1 MEKVMVSVRA
11 DVPTDEWCYEL
22 RERVVNLAADLQFDG
37 VTVNVRDSVVTDSI
51 MTLNTL
57 DPPIVAVIGLWTQ
70 QCYGTG
76 MNEFLNGLDHDP
88 AMVGAYLVTE
98 SVPLPMPEVEF
109 GSHTPGFANI
119 AFLRRPEDMPE
130 SAWLDRWHH
139 HHTRVALETQS
150 TFGYVQNAV
159 VRPLTVAS
167 PPVSAIVEELFPIEA
182 VNDLHAFFGAA
193 DDSDLSARMDRML
206 ASTDAFGADQ
216 NVDTVP
222 TSRYVYSSPFGNGTR
237 RKGFHG

>member
-11 DVPTDEWCYEL
+11 DVPTDEWCCSL
-22 RERVVNLAADLQFDG
+22 RERVVSLAVDLRFPG
-37 VTVNVRDSVVTDSI
+37 VAVNVRDSVVTDSI
-51 MTLNTL
+51 MTLNTF
-57 DPPIVAVIGLWTQ
+57 DPPIVAVISLWTQ
-70 QCYGTG
+70 QCYGAGVT
-76 MNEFLNGLDHDP
+76 EFLNGLERDP
-88 AMVGAYLVTE
+88 TMIGAYLVTE
-98 SVPLPMPEVEF
+98 SVPLAVPEVEF
-109 GSHTPGFANI
+109 GSRTPGFANI
-119 AFLRRPEDMPE
+119 AFLRRPEDMAE
-130 SAWLDRWHH
+130 SAWLNRWHH

-167 PPVSAIVEELFPIEA
+167 PPVAAIVEELFPIEA
-182 VNDLHAFFGAA
+182 VDDLHAFFGAA

-222 TSRYVYSSPFGNGTR
+222 TSRYVYSSPFGDADRGR
-237 RKGFHG
+237 EYRG